1 MLTSQVTYGG
11 SGLGLFISKSLAE
24 MHGGGCI
31 GVRSQSG
38 VGSTF
43 AFFIGIRVA
52 EDQANEASTKRP
64 IVRRQQSI
72 EARIK
77 SARYSVLLVEDNLI
91 NVCSSNVMFRSV
103 G

>member
-1 MLTSQVTYGG
+1 
-11 SGLGLFISKSLAE
+11 

-31 GVRSQSG
+31 GVRSQTG

-52 EDQANEASTKRP
+52 EEQANDDFTRRP
-64 IVRRQQSI
+64 TLKRQQSI
-72 EARIK
+72 EARVK
-77 SARYSVLLVEDNLI
+77 NARYSVLLVEDNLI
-91 NVCSSNVMFRSV
+91 NVCQATYHS